1 MTDALESA
9 ADTVVTE
16 SAAPIETPPTLVM
29 LAAALAQRREAC
41 GMSLADVSEKL
52 KFSKAQIAAIEAGE
66 IHSFHGLTYARGI
79 VRVYARLL
87 EMDSAPLLQAIQ
99 DVAHREEVRFSQP
112 VSLRTPTPFSD
123 SRKRSTLLYVVLSLV
138 VLSIAGAVLFDWY
151 LERQH
156 PLTAAGASV
165 ALPIP
170 PAVEGEGA
178 VALITPPVAAAL
190 PAAATAAPEVPVTS
204 ATPAR
209 LPPPLGDGKRRL
221 VLRFS
226 ADSWVQIHQ
235 KDGSLIYQQNNPA
248 GSEKTLEGLP
258 PFAVVIG
265 NAPGVTMTYDGQP
278 IDLRAHYKVDVAR
291 FTLE

>member
-1 MTDALESA
+1 MTEALESA
-9 ADTVVTE
+9 ADAVVTE
-16 SAAPIETPPTLVM
+16 TAAPAETPPTLVM

-52 KFSKAQIAAIEAGE
+52 KFSKVQIAAIEAGE

-123 SRKRSTLLYVVLSLV
+123 SRKRSTVLYVVLSLV

-156 PLTAAGASV
+156 PLTAASASV

-178 VALITPPVAAAL
+178 VAVITPPVAAAL

-209 LPPPLGDGKRRL
+209 LPPPYPASSRPSLPGSAPRSRPCRPVRR
-221 VLRFS
+221 
-226 ADSWVQIHQ
+226 A
-235 KDGSLIYQQNNPA
+235 A
-248 GSEKTLEGLP
+248 GSSRQRPRRCRPRP
-258 PFAVVIG
+258 PTS
-265 NAPGVTMTYDGQP
+265 P
-278 IDLRAHYKVDVAR
+278 RAIRRA
-291 FTLE
+291 TICISLT